1 MFRGNPAD
9 QLSVARKA
17 GFGLGDYACNL
28 YWQSVSLFLM
38 FYYTDVVGL
47 SGATAGFI
55 YMIASIF
62 DGATDPIMGALADRT
77 RTRFGRFRPYILAA
91 GVPLGCS
98 FVFMFWKPALDGA
111 GLLAVVL
118 ASHLLFRLCY
128 TAVSVPYSS
137 LTARMTHSSR
147 ERSTLAGFRMLF
159 ASLAGL
165 TVSYCTQPMVAM
177 LGGGDSARGFFYA
190 SCVFALLAT
199 SIFPLVFLAT
209 REPPDTQR
217 EARKLPFKAYW
228 RAVATN
234 RAFWVLMLGVTIGAT
249 ASTALGKSVLY
260 YFKYIVGDEAGARY
274 ALSLKALS
282 ALAII
287 PCWVFVTRF
296 IGKQAAW
303 VSASLWGIAGSL
315 VLLALDISTTIAAT
329 VFFVLMH
336 VAAVGKSLTVWSM
349 MPDTVEYGEWK
360 SGVRAESFLFGL
372 GMFFQKV
379 ALGLAAGLFGWAL
392 DLVGYVAN
400 TAQTPETLMGMKLI
414 VVLLPGLSFAGS
426 MIVMLFYP
434 LKRGRHEAIVAEIA
448 ARRTSGEPA
457 NEPAKEPA

>member
-1 MFRGNPAD
+1 MFRGDSAD

-47 SGATAGFI
+47 SGATAGLI

-62 DGATDPIMGALADRT
+62 DGATDPIMGAIADRT

-91 GVPLGCS
+91 GVPLGFS
-98 FVFMFWKPALDGA
+98 FIFMFWKPALDGA
-111 GLLAVVL
+111 GLLGVVL

-137 LTARMTHSSR
+137 LTARMTHSSH
-147 ERSTLAGFRMLF
+147 ERSSLAGFRMLF

-165 TVSYCTQPMVAM
+165 TVSYCTQPMVSW
-177 LGGGDSARGFFYA
+177 LGEGDAARGFFYA

-209 REPPDTQR
+209 REPVETQQ
-217 EARKLPFKAYW
+217 EATTPSFAHYW

-234 RAFWVLMLGVTIGAT
+234 RAFWVLMIGVTIGAV

-260 YFKYIVGDEAGARY
+260 YFKYIVDDEGGARY
-274 ALSLKALS
+274 ALSLKSMS

-287 PCWVFVTRF
+287 PCWVFVTRY

-303 VSASLWGIAGSL
+303 LTASTWGIAGSL
-315 VLLALDISTTIAAT
+315 ALFVLDVSTTLAAT
-329 VFFVLMH
+329 MFFMFMH
-336 VAAVGKSLTVWSM
+336 IASVGKSLTVWSM

-360 SGVRAESFLFGL
+360 SGVRAESFIFGL

-392 DLVGYVAN
+392 DLVGYTAN
-400 TAQTPETLMGMKLI
+400 AAQSPETLHGMKMI

-426 MIVMLFYP
+426 MIVMMFYP

-448 ARRTSGEPA
+448 ARRTSSEPA
-457 NEPAKEPA
+457 RDPV